1 MPQPSPLSYTKQLQ
15 VAFHDLDP
23 LHIVWH
29 GNYMKYF
36 DATRFALFDSVGIDL
51 YRYYQKTN
59 VLFPVTKTS
68 IKYVHPLQYRD
79 DFVCHARVVETL
91 HRIVI
96 DFSIRLVT
104 DDTLCAKARSE
115 QVAVLMP
122 HRELALEIPADI
134 RRKLVPSPGPQP

>member
-1 MPQPSPLSYTKQLQ
+1 MNPSQIPDRNPLSCTKHMQ

-36 DATRFALFDSVGIDL
+36 DATRFALFDKVGIDL
-51 YRYYQKTN
+51 YRYYQETN
-59 VLFPVTKTS
+59 ILFPVTKTS
-68 IKYVHPLQYRD
+68 IKYIHPLQYRD
-79 DFVCHARVVETL
+79 EFCCHAVVAESL

-96 DFSIRLVT
+96 NFSIRLLA

-115 QVAVLMP
+115 QVAVFMP
-122 HRELALEIPADI
+122 ARELALEIPADI
-134 RRKLVPSPGPQP
+134 RQKLEP

>member
-1 MPQPSPLSYTKQLQ
+1 MQ

-36 DATRFALFDSVGIDL
+36 DTTRFALFDSVGIDL

-59 VLFPVTKTS
+59 IFFPVTKTS
-68 IKYVHPLQYRD
+68 IKYIHPLQYRD
-79 DFVCHARVVETL
+79 DFFCHARVVETH
-91 HRIVI
+91 HRIAI
-96 DFSIRLVT
+96 NFAIRRAT
-104 DDTLCAKARSE
+104 DETLCAKARSE

-122 HRELALEIPADI
+122 ERELELEIPADI
-134 RRKLVPSPGPQP
+134 RQKLEPSSDPQP

>member
-1 MPQPSPLSYTKQLQ
+1 MPHQSPLSYEKQMQ
-15 VAFHDLDP
+15 VAFHELDP

-36 DATRFALFDSVGIDL
+36 DATRFALFFSVGIDM
-51 YRYYQKTN
+51 YRYYQETN

-68 IKYVHPLQYRD
+68 IKYIHPLQYRD
-79 DFVCHARVVETL
+79 DFICRARVIETL

-96 DFSIRLVT
+96 DFTIRLVCNN
-104 DDTLCAKARSE
+104 TLCAKARSE

-122 HRELALEIPADI
+122 ERELALEIPADI
-134 RRKLVPSPGPQP
+134 RKKLAPSPGPQP